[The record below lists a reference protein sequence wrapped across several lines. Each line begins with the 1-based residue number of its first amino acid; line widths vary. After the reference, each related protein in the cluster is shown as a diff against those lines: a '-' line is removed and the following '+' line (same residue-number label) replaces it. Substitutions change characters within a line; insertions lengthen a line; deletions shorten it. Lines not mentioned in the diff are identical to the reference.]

1 MCHQELCFNFL
12 RLFFIVLIKKKTTE
26 TAKYCCFKSV
36 ERNSYSYDFLL
47 CLLNLKIS

>member
-1 MCHQELCFNFL
+1 MCHQELCFNSL
-12 RLFFIVLIKKKTTE
+12 RLFFIVLIKKPTE

-47 CLLNLKIS
+47 CLLNLEIS